1 MEQHQKCILANSTEQ
16 IHFWSKRSS
25 LFSYDPLSSMT
36 LSQTCAETRL
46 ICCPLRWKL
55 ASFKTL
61 CFHKYCR
68 NIEIQSWLYL
78 QKQKTVDTSGQSVL
92 YQFKIE
98 AKTTSV
104 PPCYGPWRPERR
116 CAIFIKANNNQ
127 FYILYEIQA
136 KTPCWGPWRPERR
149 CATKCRWFYTDLTLK
164 RWTMMA
170 RWRWS
175 YPIFL
180 IFLVRHLIF
189 RTVESTP
196 KSA

>member
-92 YQFKIE
+92 YQFKIQ

-104 PPCYGPWRPERR
+104 
-116 CAIFIKANNNQ
+116 
-127 FYILYEIQA
+127 
-136 KTPCWGPWRPERR
+136 TPLARGRGGLRGGAPRSADGFTQTSRLNGGRWWHDDDGHTRYFLFFWY
-149 CATKCRWFYTDLTLK
+149 AT
-164 RWTMMA
+164 
-170 RWRWS
+170 S
-175 YPIFL
+175 FL
-180 IFLVRHLIF
+180 GL
-189 RTVESTP
+189 
-196 KSA
+196 